1 MLDDFDFHVLITIRV
16 CDLELARESIANYI
30 RGRVNLFIELGKDK
44 IVILLLLIMIFLL
57 DVQWGV
63 NAINLTTSAMA
74 KILFY

>member
-16 CDLELARESIANYI
+16 CDFELVREIIANYI

-44 IVILLLLIMIFLL
+44 IVILLLLMMIFLL

-63 NAINLTTSAMA
+63 NAIDLTISAMA
-74 KILFY
+74 KIFFY